1 MEQLGCRSVTEFEMG
16 FQKLPPKIVN
26 YQDYKSFDTEGF
38 KNTIFCIL
46 NKHFHY
52 KRKYLRA
59 NKVPFMIKELR
70 KAMMKRPK
78 LRNKFFKSKTFS
90 DRKAYTSQRNF
101 SLTGKQYVITQFFS
115 DGKAYT
121 SQHNFSLT
129 GKYMRHNAIFLK
141 GYQEKTK
148 ELRHNAIFLKGY
160 QEKTKEFILIIT
172 VELVRVNSQLLY
184 LQTT

>member
-70 KAMMKRPK
+70 KVMMKRPK

-148 ELRHNAIFLKGY
+148 E
-160 QEKTKEFILIIT
+160 FILIIT